1 MESVID
7 FGNLLTGLQYLPERE
22 KIILMALINAQP
34 WPKMATCQRSS
45 AWWARLSSLRRG
57 RTIGAPTRKT
67 QPRIVDRRVHRG
79 SAAFAKVVSRARS
92 ANSWNS
98 ATALDTLR

>member
-22 KIILMALINAQP
+22 KIILMALINAP
-34 WPKMATCQRSS
+34 ARMATYRRLS

-57 RTIGAPTRKT
+57 RTIGAPTRKI
-67 QPRIVDRRVHRG
+67 QLRIVDRKVHRG
-79 SAAFAKVVSRARS
+79 SAAFAKVVSRARP
-92 ANSWNS
+92 
-98 ATALDTLR
+98 ATPE